1 MISIKTH
8 NVLDYVAGVLL
19 LLMPA
24 IAGFASID
32 AARNV
37 FVLGGLALI
46 GYSLFTK
53 YDYALWRKIPLG
65 VHMVL
70 DVTVGVLVM
79 AAPFLFDYRFLLTG
93 GQEIVHYAMGLGA
106 ILLVAIT
113 RQKTTSASVGQ
124 DFRDLTGKDDYRR
137 AG

>member
-1 MISIKTH
+1 MVSLKTH
-8 NVLDYVAGVLL
+8 NIIDYVAGALL

-24 IAGFASID
+24 IAGFADID
-32 AARNV
+32 AARNL
-37 FVLGGLALI
+37 FVLGGLTLI

-53 YDYALWRKIPLG
+53 YDIALWKKIPLG

-70 DVTVGVLVM
+70 DVSMGVLVM

-93 GQEIVHYAMGLGA
+93 GQEIVHYVMGLGVIA
-106 ILLVAIT
+106 LVALT
-113 RQKTTSASVGQ
+113 RQKTTSSSIGQ
-124 DFRDLTGKDDYRR
+124 DFRDVTGADQYRK